1 VIRSLVE
8 DMRESASPRT
18 PRLWAMRCLRST
30 SLKTTSA
37 GTSLRR
43 ELEAEGSAEYKKP
56 VALLEERVNNPRMT
70 IIAKVSLDAMD
81 LTIFICDI
89 DCDR

>member
-1 VIRSLVE
+1 
-8 DMRESASPRT
+8 MRESASPRT

-56 VALLEERVNNPRMT
+56 VALLEERVNNPEINRG
-70 IIAKVSLDAMD
+70 LGGE
-81 LTIFICDI
+81 LGEEEGCYQG
-89 DCDR
+89 